1 MAVDE
6 AQERRQQLPLF
17 FQFARADSCGDHLG
31 VAARQ
36 PNGALKFLVLP
47 FRFGLRLAADAEKC
61 AAALAA
67 NVGFLLDEC
76 RVQPGPLPRRDLNQL
91 HRCPLSLLESM
102 ISKYN
107 KKHCL
112 DSKIGPRLGTA
123 RLDPNKDAICPL
135 VRRVG
140 LIIGEVTRQL
150 SAKFLRRVM
159 PGPGPSP
166 GRLLCRGSTIA
177 TPIHERRT
185 WPGHGLYL
193 GHDAAG

>member
-1 MAVDE
+1 MTVPGLRTASRCSIRATMSPLPVLDHDRRDPLAAMAVDE

-36 PNGALKFLVLP
+36 PDGALKFLVLP
-47 FRFGLRLAADAEKC
+47 FRFGLRLAADAKEC
-61 AAALAA
+61 AATLAA

-112 DSKIGPRLGTA
+112 DSRIGPRLRNG
-123 RLDPNKDAICPL
+123 
-135 VRRVG
+135 
-140 LIIGEVTRQL
+140 
-150 SAKFLRRVM
+150 
-159 PGPGPSP
+159 SP
-166 GRLLCRGSTIA
+166 RSEQGCDLPPR
-177 TPIHERRT
+177 
-185 WPGHGLYL
+185 
-193 GHDAAG
+193 